1 MKKFYAV
8 VGNPPFQEDS
18 VGDNESYEPPIYNLF
33 STRRTRSEIG
43 LKWCIQHGFYSMQ
56 AALRK
61 RGTAKCCRI
70 LI

>member
-8 VGNPPFQEDS
+8 VGNPPYQEDS
-18 VGDNESYEPPIYNLF
+18 VGDNESYARQIYNLF
-33 STRRTRSEIG
+33 LDETYKVGDRVEMV
-43 LKWCIQHGFYSMQ
+43 HP
-56 AALRK
+56 ALRK